1 MIKKVKL
8 NLHIVESNLFK
19 SSACFGTHLLAKASR
34 KETMIITFTVY
45 KTKDNS
51 INDLDHQTYRVEGT
65 LQEINEKVISL
76 TDEQTYFEPS
86 HLQWKGISANVNND
100 LAELIQII
108 DQMPDFSKV

>member
-1 MIKKVKL
+1 MIRKAKP

-45 KTKDNS
+45 KTKDD
-51 INDLDHQTYRVEGT
+51 NDFYHQTYRVEGT
-65 LQEINEKVISL
+65 LQEINEKVTSL
-76 TDEQTYFEPS
+76 TDDQTYFEPS
-86 HLQWKGISANVNND
+86 HLQWKGISASVNND